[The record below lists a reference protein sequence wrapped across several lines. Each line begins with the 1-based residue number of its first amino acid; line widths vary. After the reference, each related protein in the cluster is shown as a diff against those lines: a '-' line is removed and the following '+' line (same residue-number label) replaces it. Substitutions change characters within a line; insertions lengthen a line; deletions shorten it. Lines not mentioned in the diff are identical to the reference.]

1 MKQVTLEIDDA
12 IFHSAARKARQA
24 GTSLSAVVIDFL
36 RQFSGGGESEFEQLE
51 IREESLRQQLQKR
64 GASFSG
70 GDRLTRDELY
80 ERHAVP

>member
-1 MKQVTLEIDDA
+1 MTRL
-12 IFHSAARKARQA
+12 HSAATKARQA

-36 RQFSGGGESEFEQLE
+36 RQFSGGGGSEFEELE
-51 IREESLRQQLQKR
+51 MREELLREELQRR
-64 GASFSG
+64 GAAFSG